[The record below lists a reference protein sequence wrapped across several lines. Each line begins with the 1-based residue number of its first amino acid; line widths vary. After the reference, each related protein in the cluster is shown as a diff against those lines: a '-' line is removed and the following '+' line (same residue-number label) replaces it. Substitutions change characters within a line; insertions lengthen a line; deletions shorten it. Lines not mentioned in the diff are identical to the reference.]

1 MDLADELRT
10 RLKEHLGWSKPRV
23 TCFVYLLLALL
34 RVQQMNFRHLTVA
47 MEDFS
52 QITSRHRRLQR
63 FFREVHFNYDALA
76 RLLMQSF
83 GFMQGHYYLTLD
95 RTNWKWGKSN
105 LNINVVYRIGNLT
118 ARYRLNGKS
127 ATRIMSGM
135 TF

>member
-1 MDLADELRT
+1 MDIADEPGT

-34 RVQQMNFRHLTVA
+34 RVKH
-47 MEDFS
+47 
-52 QITSRHRRLQR
+52 
-63 FFREVHFNYDALA
+63 LA

-95 RTNWKWGKSN
+95 RTDWKWGKSN

>member
-1 MDLADELRT
+1 MELADELRT
-10 RLKEHLGWSKPRV
+10 SLKEHLGWSKPRV

-34 RVQQMNFRHLTVA
+34 RVQQMNLRRLAVA
-47 MEDFS
+47 MEGCT
-52 QITSRHRRLQR
+52 QIASRHRSLQR

-105 LNINVVYRIGNLT
+105 LNNLSF
-118 ARYRLNGKS
+118 A
-127 ATRIMSGM
+127 
-135 TF
+135 